1 MLVRLTCINQSK
13 NIIMKSTHQLQTNS
27 IPIEVSQQSSNFF
40 YRGMLTSTYKEEIK
54 EHFRNL
60 RSQSLFS
67 LKQTVKT
74 NQSRFMPAV
83 GTILKVSVFVIA
95 YLIAFI

>member
-1 MLVRLTCINQSK
+1 
-13 NIIMKSTHQLQTNS
+13 MKSTHQLQSNS
-27 IPIEVSQQSSNFF
+27 IPIQLSQESSNFF
-40 YRGMLTSTYKEEIK
+40 YRGMLNSSYKEEIK
-54 EHFRNL
+54 EHFSNL

-83 GTILKVSVFVIA
+83 GTILKVSVFAIAFLVA
-95 YLIAFI
+95 YL

>member
-1 MLVRLTCINQSK
+1 
-13 NIIMKSTHQLQTNS
+13 MKSTHQLQS
-27 IPIEVSQQSSNFF
+27 ITVPIESSQEQSNFF
-40 YRGMLTSTYKEEIK
+40 YRGMLTSSYKEEIK
-54 EHFRNL
+54 ENFRNL
-60 RSQSLFS
+60 KSQSLFS

-74 NQSRFMPAV
+74 NQYRFMPAV